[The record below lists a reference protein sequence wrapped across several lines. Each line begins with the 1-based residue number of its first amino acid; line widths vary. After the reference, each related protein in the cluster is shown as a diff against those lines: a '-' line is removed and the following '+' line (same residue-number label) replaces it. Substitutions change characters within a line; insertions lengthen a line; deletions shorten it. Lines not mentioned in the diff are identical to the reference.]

1 MDAIPGTPCHLSSH
15 ETANELLVRQVA
27 RKIVEMTMSTT
38 MSAAASTQGLRKPFW
53 AASPSPTITMKRW
66 WGSYVRR
73 RVEREAASRLWSMS
87 DRELKD
93 IGLSRSQIM
102 GAVNEAA
109 RDRIFSR
116 YY

>member
-1 MDAIPGTPCHLSSH
+1 METTLSTS
-15 ETANELLVRQVA
+15 
-27 RKIVEMTMSTT
+27 ISP
-38 MSAAASTQGLRKPFW
+38 AAPTQGSRKHFG
-53 AASPSPTITMKRW
+53 ATSATITMKRW

>member
-15 ETANELLVRQVA
+15 EMANALLVRQVA
-27 RKIVEMTMSTT
+27 RKIVEMTMS
-38 MSAAASTQGLRKPFW
+38 AAAPTPGLRKPFW
-53 AASPSPTITMKRW
+53 AASASPTINMKRW

-73 RVEREAASRLWSMS
+73 RKERAAASRLCSMS
-87 DRELKD
+87 DHELKD
-93 IGLSRSQIM
+93 IGLTRSQVM
-102 GAVNEAA
+102 GAVTGELA

>member
-1 MDAIPGTPCHLSSH
+1 MDATAKALRHLSSRQKAD
-15 ETANELLVRQVA
+15 ETLVQRVA
-27 RKIVEMTMSTT
+27 RKIKMEMTMSTT
-38 MSAAASTQGLRKPFW
+38 MIAAVPTQGSRKHFC
-53 AASPSPTITMKRW
+53 ATSPTITMKRW

-73 RVEREAASRLWSMS
+73 RMERAAAFQLWSMG

-93 IGLSRSQIM
+93 IGLTRSQIM
-102 GAVNEAA
+102 GAVTGEVP